1 MCFFVQTNHTRKELL
16 FLMFKE
22 INLRNHSS
30 LHKLFYSL
38 LIYNKYE
45 YFVERKTIM
54 NKHPEYLLNK
64 ISGPKDLKKLSI
76 PEIEELAKEI
86 RILILEKDAAEGGHL
101 GPDLGIVEA
110 TIAYHYV
117 FDAPKDKIVWDV
129 SHQTYPHKMLTGR
142 ALAWLDPDHYEDVT
156 PYSNPDE
163 SPYDYYAVGHTSTS
177 IALATGMARARDLM
191 GGHENIMALI
201 GDGSMTGGLAY
212 EGLNNAAIEKH
223 NIVVVVNDNQMSIDE
238 NVGGLVT
245 ALKKLRDSNGET
257 KENLFTAM
265 GFDYRYVADGN
276 DVKSMIDAFKAVKD
290 VDHPILL
297 HINTL
302 KGKGYQP
309 AIDNEESHHWVMPFD
324 LKTDKS
330 TVSAPEDTSASSVA
344 MDVMKEHI
352 ENGKKIM
359 AINAA
364 IPGVFGLDEIK
375 NKYPEN
381 YHDVGIAEQ
390 ESVAF
395 AAGMAKE
402 GAVPVLFE
410 NSTFLQRAFDQ
421 LSHDVAANAL
431 PVVMMVASGS
441 ISGTSKTHLGVFDQV
456 MISNLPN
463 WIYLAPTTLAEE
475 KDMMEWAI
483 KQRKH
488 PVAIKMPTKPVPAG
502 EDVKRDYSEIKYD
515 IKPGKDVAILALGDM
530 YDMLGKEVAE
540 KLGASLVNPISA
552 NILDKDALDTLADE
566 NKVIITL
573 EDNILDGGL
582 GEKIASYLGD
592 KDVKVLNYG
601 QKRVYT
607 DQVPLDEILKDNR
620 MTVDQI
626 VEDVKNA

>member
-1 MCFFVQTNHTRKELL
+1 
-16 FLMFKE
+16 
-22 INLRNHSS
+22 
-30 LHKLFYSL
+30 
-38 LIYNKYE
+38 
-45 YFVERKTIM
+45 M

-64 ISGPKDLKKLSI
+64 ISGPQDLKKLSI
-76 PEIEELAKEI
+76 AQMQQLAKEI
-86 RILILEKDAAEGGHL
+86 RTLILEKDAAEGGHL

-177 IALATGMARARDLM
+177 IGLATGMAKARDLM
-191 GGHENIMALI
+191 GNHENIMALI

-223 NIVVVVNDNQMSIDE
+223 NLVVVVNDNQMSIDE

-257 KENLFTAM
+257 RENPFTAM

-276 DVKSMIDAFKAVKD
+276 DIKSMIEAFKAVKD

-302 KGKGYQP
+302 KGKGYKP
-309 AIDNEESHHWVMPFD
+309 AIDEEEAHHWVMPFD
-324 LKTDKS
+324 LKTDKPL
-330 TVSAPEDTSASSVA
+330 APASEAPTANSVA
-344 MDVMKEHI
+344 LDVVSEEI
-352 ENGKKIM
+352 EKGTNLM

-364 IPGVFGLDEIK
+364 IPGVFGLDKIK
-375 NKYPEN
+375 NKYPDH
-381 YHDVGIAEQ
+381 YTDVGIAEQ

-395 AAGMAKE
+395 AAGAAKE

-421 LSHDVAANAL
+421 LSHDVAANDL
-431 PVVMMVASGS
+431 PVVMMVAGGG
-441 ISGTSKTHLGVFDQV
+441 ISGTSKTHLGIFDQV

-463 WIYLAPTTLAEE
+463 WIYLAPTNLAEE
-475 KDMMEWAI
+475 KAMMTWAI

-488 PVAIKMPTKPVPAG
+488 PVAIKMPTKAVPENGDAQ
-502 EDVKRDYSEIKYD
+502 EDYSEITYQ
-515 IKPGKDVAILALGDM
+515 IKPGKDVAVLALGDM
-530 YDMLGKEVAE
+530 YAMLGKKVVQELNAT
-540 KLGASLVNPISA
+540 LVNPVSA
-552 NILDKDALDTLADE
+552 NILDKDALDKLAKE
-566 NKVIITL
+566 NKVIVTI
-573 EDNILDGGL
+573 EDNTLDGGF
-582 GEKIASYLGD
+582 GEKVASYLGD

-607 DQVPLDEILKDNR
+607 DQTPLKDILKDNR
-620 MTVDQI
+620 MTVEQI
-626 VEDVKNA
+626 VEDIKNA

>member
-1 MCFFVQTNHTRKELL
+1 
-16 FLMFKE
+16 
-22 INLRNHSS
+22 
-30 LHKLFYSL
+30 
-38 LIYNKYE
+38 
-45 YFVERKTIM
+45 M

-64 ISGPKDLKKLSI
+64 ISGPQDLKKLSI
-76 PEIEELAKEI
+76 AQMQQLAQEI
-86 RILILEKDAAEGGHL
+86 RTLILEKDAAEGGHL

-177 IALATGMARARDLM
+177 IGLATGMAKARDLM
-191 GGHENIMALI
+191 GNHENIMALI

-223 NIVVVVNDNQMSIDE
+223 NLVVVVNDNQMSIDE

-257 KENLFTAM
+257 RENPFTAM

-276 DVKSMIDAFKAVKD
+276 DIKSMIKAFKAVKD

-302 KGKGYQP
+302 KGKGYKP
-309 AIDNEESHHWVMPFD
+309 AIDEEEAHHWVMPFD
-324 LKTDKS
+324 LKTDRPL
-330 TVSAPEDTSASSVA
+330 APASEAPTANSVA
-344 MDVMKEHI
+344 LDVVSEEI
-352 ENGKKIM
+352 EKGTNLM

-364 IPGVFGLDEIK
+364 IPGVFGLDKIK
-375 NKYPEN
+375 NKYPEH
-381 YHDVGIAEQ
+381 YTDVGIAEQ

-395 AAGMAKE
+395 AAGAAKE

-421 LSHDVAANAL
+421 LSHDVAANDL
-431 PVVMMVASGS
+431 PVVMMVAGGG
-441 ISGTSKTHLGVFDQV
+441 ISGTSKTHLGIFDQV

-463 WIYLAPTTLAEE
+463 WIYLAPTNLAEE
-475 KDMMEWAI
+475 KAMM
-483 KQRKH
+483 K
-488 PVAIKMPTKPVPAG
+488 TK
-502 EDVKRDYSEIKYD
+502 
-515 IKPGKDVAILALGDM
+515 
-530 YDMLGKEVAE
+530 
-540 KLGASLVNPISA
+540 
-552 NILDKDALDTLADE
+552 TL
-566 NKVIITL
+566 
-573 EDNILDGGL
+573 
-582 GEKIASYLGD
+582 
-592 KDVKVLNYG
+592 
-601 QKRVYT
+601 
-607 DQVPLDEILKDNR
+607 
-620 MTVDQI
+620 
-626 VEDVKNA
+626 

>member
-1 MCFFVQTNHTRKELL
+1 
-16 FLMFKE
+16 
-22 INLRNHSS
+22 
-30 LHKLFYSL
+30 
-38 LIYNKYE
+38 
-45 YFVERKTIM
+45 M

-64 ISGPKDLKKLSI
+64 VSGPKDLKKLAI
-76 PEIEELAKEI
+76 PEMEELATEI
-86 RILILEKDAAEGGHL
+86 RTLILEKEAAKGGHL

-110 TIAYHYV
+110 SIAYHYV
-117 FDAPKDKIVWDV
+117 FNAPKDKIVWDV

-142 ALAWLDPDHYEDVT
+142 ALAWLDPEHYEDVT
-156 PYSNPDE
+156 PYTNPDE

-177 IALATGMARARDLM
+177 IALATGMAKARDLM
-191 GGHENIMALI
+191 GEHENIMALI

-212 EGLNNAAIEKH
+212 EGLNNAAIEPH
-223 NIVVVVNDNQMSIDE
+223 NLVVVVNDNQMSIDD

-257 KENLFTAM
+257 KENPFTAM
-265 GFDYRYVADGN
+265 GFDYRYIADGN
-276 DVKSMIDAFKAVKD
+276 DIKSMIEAFKAVKD

-309 AIDNEESHHWVMPFD
+309 AIDNEEAHHWVMPFD

-330 TVSAPEDTSASSVA
+330 TVPAPKGPSATSVA

-352 ENGKKIM
+352 ENGEKIM

-375 NKYPEN
+375 DKYPEN

-402 GAVPVLFE
+402 GAIPVLFE

-421 LSHDVAANAL
+421 LSHDVAANDL
-431 PVVMMVASGS
+431 PVVMMVAGGG

-488 PVAIKMPTKPVPAG
+488 PVAIKMPTKKVPVG
-502 EDVKRDYSEIKYD
+502 EEVKRDYTEIKYD
-515 IKPGKDVAILALGDM
+515 IKPGKDIAVLALGDM
-530 YDMLGKEVAE
+530 YNMLGKEVAE

-552 NILDKDALDTLADE
+552 NILDKETLDKLADE
-566 NKVIITL
+566 NKIIITL
-573 EDNILDGGL
+573 EDNLLDGGF
-582 GEKIASYLGD
+582 GEKVASYLGN
-592 KDVKVLNYG
+592 KHVKVLNYG

-607 DQVPLDEILKDNR
+607 DQIPLNIILKNNR

>member
-1 MCFFVQTNHTRKELL
+1 
-16 FLMFKE
+16 
-22 INLRNHSS
+22 
-30 LHKLFYSL
+30 
-38 LIYNKYE
+38 
-45 YFVERKTIM
+45 M

-64 ISGPKDLKKLSI
+64 ISGPQDLKKLSI
-76 PEIEELAKEI
+76 AQMQQLAQEI
-86 RILILEKDAAEGGHL
+86 RTLILEKDAAEGGHL

-177 IALATGMARARDLM
+177 IGLATGMAKARDLM
-191 GGHENIMALI
+191 GNHENIMALI

-223 NIVVVVNDNQMSIDE
+223 NLVVVVNDNQMSIDE

-257 KENLFTAM
+257 RENPFTAM

-276 DVKSMIDAFKAVKD
+276 DIKSMIEAFKAVKD

-302 KGKGYQP
+302 KGKGYKP
-309 AIDNEESHHWVMPFD
+309 AIDEEEAHHWVMPFD
-324 LKTDKS
+324 LKTDKPL
-330 TVSAPEDTSASSVA
+330 APASEAPTANSVA
-344 MDVMKEHI
+344 LDVVSEEI
-352 ENGKKIM
+352 GKGTNLM

-364 IPGVFGLDEIK
+364 IPGVFGLDKIK
-375 NKYPEN
+375 NKYPDH
-381 YHDVGIAEQ
+381 YTDVGIAEQ

-395 AAGMAKE
+395 AAGAAKE

-421 LSHDVAANAL
+421 LSHDVAANDL
-431 PVVMMVASGS
+431 PVVMMVAGGG
-441 ISGTSKTHLGVFDQV
+441 ISGTSKTHLGIFDQV

-463 WIYLAPTTLAEE
+463 WIYLAPTNLAEE
-475 KDMMEWAI
+475 KAMITWAI

-488 PVAIKMPTKPVPAG
+488 PVAIKMPTKAVPENGDAQ
-502 EDVKRDYSEIKYD
+502 EDYSKITYQ
-515 IKPGKDVAILALGDM
+515 IKPGKDVAVLALGDM
-530 YDMLGKEVAE
+530 YAILGEKVAQE
-540 KLGASLVNPISA
+540 LNATLVNPVSA
-552 NILDKDALDTLADE
+552 NILDKDALDKLAKE
-566 NKVIITL
+566 NKVIVTI
-573 EDNILDGGL
+573 EDNTLDGGF
-582 GEKIASYLGD
+582 GEKVASYLGD

-607 DQVPLDEILKDNR
+607 DQTPLKDILKDNR
-620 MTVDQI
+620 MTVEQI
-626 VEDVKNA
+626 VEDIKNA

>member
-1 MCFFVQTNHTRKELL
+1 
-16 FLMFKE
+16 
-22 INLRNHSS
+22 
-30 LHKLFYSL
+30 
-38 LIYNKYE
+38 
-45 YFVERKTIM
+45 M

-64 ISGPKDLKKLSI
+64 ISGPQDLKKLSI
-76 PEIEELAKEI
+76 AQMQQLAQEI
-86 RILILEKDAAEGGHL
+86 RTLILEKDAAEGGHL

-177 IALATGMARARDLM
+177 IGLATGMAKARDLM
-191 GGHENIMALI
+191 GNHENIMALI

-223 NIVVVVNDNQMSIDE
+223 NLVVVVNDNQMSIDE

-257 KENLFTAM
+257 RENPFTAM

-276 DVKSMIDAFKAVKD
+276 DIKSMIEAFKAVKD

-302 KGKGYQP
+302 KGKGYKP
-309 AIDNEESHHWVMPFD
+309 AIDEEEAHHWVMPFD
-324 LKTDKS
+324 LKTDKPL
-330 TVSAPEDTSASSVA
+330 APASEAPTANSVA
-344 MDVMKEHI
+344 LDVVSEEI
-352 ENGKKIM
+352 GKGTNLM

-364 IPGVFGLDEIK
+364 IPGVFGLDKIK
-375 NKYPEN
+375 NKYPDH
-381 YHDVGIAEQ
+381 YTDVGIAEQ

-395 AAGMAKE
+395 AAGAAKE

-421 LSHDVAANAL
+421 LSHDVAANDL
-431 PVVMMVASGS
+431 PVVMMVAGGG
-441 ISGTSKTHLGVFDQV
+441 ISGTSKTHLGIFDQV

-463 WIYLAPTTLAEE
+463 WIYLAPTNLAEE
-475 KDMMEWAI
+475 KAMMTWAI

-488 PVAIKMPTKPVPAG
+488 PVAIKMPTKAVPENGDAQ
-502 EDVKRDYSEIKYD
+502 EDYSEITYQ

-530 YDMLGKEVAE
+530 YAILGEKVAQE
-540 KLGASLVNPISA
+540 LNATLVNPVSA
-552 NILDKDALDTLADE
+552 NILDKDALDKLAKE
-566 NKVIITL
+566 NKVIVTI
-573 EDNILDGGL
+573 EDNTLDGGF
-582 GEKIASYLGD
+582 GEKVASYLGD

-607 DQVPLDEILKDNR
+607 DQTPLKDILKENR

-626 VEDVKNA
+626 VEDIKNA

>member
-1 MCFFVQTNHTRKELL
+1 M
-16 FLMFKE
+16 
-22 INLRNHSS
+22 S
-30 LHKLFYSL
+30 
-38 LIYNKYE
+38 NKYE
-45 YFVERKTIM
+45 YFAERKLIM

-64 ISGPKDLKKLSI
+64 ISGPNDLKKLSI
-76 PEIEELAKEI
+76 PEMEELAKEI
-86 RILILEKDAAEGGHL
+86 RTLILEKDAAEGGHL

-142 ALAWLDPDHYEDVT
+142 ALAWIDPDHYEDVT
-156 PYSNPDE
+156 PYTNPDE

-177 IALATGMARARDLM
+177 IALATGMAKARDLM
-191 GGHENIMALI
+191 GRHENIMALI

-212 EGLNNAAIEKH
+212 EGLNNAVIEKH

-257 KENLFTAM
+257 KENPFTAM

-302 KGKGYQP
+302 KGKGYEP
-309 AIDNEESHHWVMPFD
+309 AIDNEEAHHWVMPFD
-324 LKTDKS
+324 LKTDKT
-330 TVSAPEDTSASSVA
+330 TVPAPEGPTANSVA
-344 MDVMKEHI
+344 MDVMKKHI
-352 ENGKKIM
+352 ENGEKIM
-359 AINAA
+359 AIDAA

-421 LSHDVAANAL
+421 LSHDVAANDL
-431 PVVMMVASGS
+431 PVVMMVAGGGM
-441 ISGTSKTHLGVFDQV
+441 SGTSKTHLGIFDQV

-488 PVAIKMPTKPVPAG
+488 PVAIKMPTKRVPAG
-502 EDVKRDYSEIKYD
+502 KDVSRDYSEIKYD
-515 IKPGKDVAILALGDM
+515 IKPGNDVAVLALGDM
-530 YDMLGKEVAE
+530 YEMLGKEVAE

-552 NILDKDALDTLADE
+552 NILDTASLDKLADE
-566 NKVIITL
+566 NKVIVTL
-573 EDNILDGGL
+573 EDNILDGGF
-582 GEKIASYLGD
+582 GEKVASYLGD

-607 DQVPLDEILKDNR
+607 DLVPLKDILKDNR

>member
-1 MCFFVQTNHTRKELL
+1 
-16 FLMFKE
+16 
-22 INLRNHSS
+22 
-30 LHKLFYSL
+30 
-38 LIYNKYE
+38 
-45 YFVERKTIM
+45 M

-64 ISGPKDLKKLSI
+64 ISGPQDLKKLSI
-76 PEIEELAKEI
+76 AQMQQLAQEI
-86 RILILEKDAAEGGHL
+86 RTLILEKDAAEGGHL

-177 IALATGMARARDLM
+177 IGLATGMAKARDLM
-191 GGHENIMALI
+191 GNHENIMALI

-223 NIVVVVNDNQMSIDE
+223 NLVVVVNDNQMSIDE

-257 KENLFTAM
+257 KENPFTAM

-276 DVKSMIDAFKAVKD
+276 DIKSMIEAFKAVKD

-302 KGKGYQP
+302 KGKGYKP
-309 AIDNEESHHWVMPFD
+309 AIDEEEAHHWVMPFD
-324 LKTDKS
+324 LKTDKPL
-330 TVSAPEDTSASSVA
+330 APASEAPTANSVA
-344 MDVMKEHI
+344 LDVVSEEI
-352 ENGKKIM
+352 EKGTNLM

-364 IPGVFGLDEIK
+364 IPGVFGLDKIK
-375 NKYPEN
+375 NKYPEH
-381 YHDVGIAEQ
+381 YTDVGIAEQ

-395 AAGMAKE
+395 AAGAAKE

-421 LSHDVAANAL
+421 LSHDVAANDL
-431 PVVMMVASGS
+431 PVVMMVAGGG
-441 ISGTSKTHLGVFDQV
+441 ISGTSKTHLGIFDQV

-463 WIYLAPTTLAEE
+463 WIYLAPTNLAEE
-475 KDMMEWAI
+475 KAMMTWAI

-488 PVAIKMPTKPVPAG
+488 PVAIKMPTKAVPENGDAQ
-502 EDVKRDYSEIKYD
+502 EDYSKITYQ
-515 IKPGKDVAILALGDM
+515 IKPGKDVAVLALGDM
-530 YDMLGKEVAE
+530 YAILGEKVAQE
-540 KLGASLVNPISA
+540 LNATLVNPVSA
-552 NILDKDALDTLADE
+552 NILDKDALDKLAKE
-566 NKVIITL
+566 NKVIVTI
-573 EDNILDGGL
+573 EDNTLDGGF
-582 GEKIASYLGD
+582 GEKVASYLGD

-607 DQVPLDEILKDNR
+607 DQTPLKDILKENR

-626 VEDVKNA
+626 VEDIKNA

>member
-1 MCFFVQTNHTRKELL
+1 
-16 FLMFKE
+16 
-22 INLRNHSS
+22 
-30 LHKLFYSL
+30 
-38 LIYNKYE
+38 
-45 YFVERKTIM
+45 M
-54 NKHPEYLLNK
+54 NKHPKYLLNQ
-64 ISGPKDLKKLSI
+64 ISSPADLKKLDI
-76 PEIEELAKEI
+76 KQMQKLAEEI
-86 RILILEKDAAEGGHL
+86 RTLILEKDAAEGGHL

-142 ALAWLDPDHYEDVT
+142 ALAWLDPAHYQDVT
-156 PYSNPDE
+156 PYTNPDE

-177 IALATGMARARDLM
+177 IALATGMAKARDLM
-191 GGHENIMALI
+191 GNHENIMALI

-212 EGLNNAAIEKH
+212 EGLNNAAIEPH
-223 NIVVVVNDNQMSIDE
+223 NLVVVVNDNQMSIDD

-245 ALKKLRDSNGET
+245 ALKKLRDSNGKT
-257 KENLFTAM
+257 KENPFTAM

-276 DVKSMIDAFKAVKD
+276 DIESMIKAFEAVKD
-290 VDHPILL
+290 VDHLILL

-309 AIDNEESHHWVMPFD
+309 AIDNEEAHHWVMPFD
-324 LKTDKS
+324 LKTDKT
-330 TVSAPEDTSASSVA
+330 TVPMPEGPTANSVA
-344 MDVMKEHI
+344 MDVMKEYI
-352 ENGKKIM
+352 EDGDKIM

-375 NKYPEN
+375 EKYPEN

-402 GAVPVLFE
+402 GAIPVLFE

-421 LSHDVAANAL
+421 LSHDVAANDL
-431 PVVMMVASGS
+431 PVVMMVAGGGM
-441 ISGTSKTHLGVFDQV
+441 SGTSKTHLGIFDQV
-456 MISNLPN
+456 MVSNLPN

-475 KDMMEWAI
+475 KAMMEWAI

-488 PVAIKMPTKPVPAG
+488 PVAIKMPTKRVPEG
-502 EDVKRDYSEIKYD
+502 QEFSHDYSEIKYD
-515 IKPGKDVAILALGDM
+515 TKPGKDVAILALGDM
-530 YDMLGKEVAE
+530 YSMLGEKVAD
-540 KLGASLVNPISA
+540 KLGASLVNPVSA
-552 NILDKDALDTLADE
+552 NILDKDTLDKLANE
-566 NKVIITL
+566 NKVIVTL
-573 EDNILDGGL
+573 EDNLLDGGF
-582 GEKIASYLGD
+582 GEKVASYLGD
-592 KDVKVLNYG
+592 KDVKILNYG

-607 DQVPLDEILKDNR
+607 DQVPLKQILKDNR

>member
-1 MCFFVQTNHTRKELL
+1 V
-16 FLMFKE
+16 
-22 INLRNHSS
+22 S
-30 LHKLFYSL
+30 
-38 LIYNKYE
+38 NKYE
-45 YFVERKTIM
+45 YFAERKLIM

-76 PEIEELAKEI
+76 PEMEELAKEI
-86 RILILEKDAAEGGHL
+86 RTLILEKDAAEGGHL

-142 ALAWLDPDHYEDVT
+142 ALAWIDPDHYEDVT
-156 PYSNPDE
+156 PYTNPDE

-177 IALATGMARARDLM
+177 IALATGMAKARDLM
-191 GGHENIMALI
+191 GRHENIMALI

-257 KENLFTAM
+257 KENPFTAM

-290 VDHPILL
+290 VDHPISL

-302 KGKGYQP
+302 KGKGYEP
-309 AIDNEESHHWVMPFD
+309 AIDNEEAHHWVMPFD
-324 LKTDKS
+324 LKTDKT
-330 TVSAPEDTSASSVA
+330 TVPAPEGPTANSVA
-344 MDVMKEHI
+344 MDVMKKHI
-352 ENGKKIM
+352 ENGEKIM
-359 AINAA
+359 AIDAA

-421 LSHDVAANAL
+421 LSHDVAANDL
-431 PVVMMVASGS
+431 PVVMMVAGGGM
-441 ISGTSKTHLGVFDQV
+441 SGTSKTHLGIFDQV

-488 PVAIKMPTKPVPAG
+488 PVAIKMPTKRVPAG
-502 EDVKRDYSEIKYD
+502 KDVSRNYSEIKYD
-515 IKPGKDVAILALGDM
+515 IKPGNDVAVLALGDM
-530 YDMLGKEVAE
+530 YEMLGKEVAE

-552 NILDKDALDTLADE
+552 NVLDTASLDKLADE
-566 NKVIITL
+566 NKVIVTL
-573 EDNILDGGL
+573 EDNILDGGF
-582 GEKIASYLGD
+582 GEKVASYLGD

-607 DQVPLDEILKDNR
+607 DQVPLKDILKDNR

>member
-1 MCFFVQTNHTRKELL
+1 
-16 FLMFKE
+16 
-22 INLRNHSS
+22 
-30 LHKLFYSL
+30 
-38 LIYNKYE
+38 
-45 YFVERKTIM
+45 M

-64 ISGPKDLKKLSI
+64 VSGPKDLKKLTI
-76 PEIEELAKEI
+76 PEMEELATEI
-86 RILILEKDAAEGGHL
+86 RTLILEKDAAKGGHL

-110 TIAYHYV
+110 SIAYHYV
-117 FDAPKDKIVWDV
+117 FNAPKDKIVWDV

-142 ALAWLDPDHYEDVT
+142 ALAWLDPEHYEDVT
-156 PYSNPDE
+156 PYTNPDE

-177 IALATGMARARDLM
+177 IALATGMAKARDLM
-191 GGHENIMALI
+191 GEHENIMALI

-212 EGLNNAAIEKH
+212 EGLNNAAIEPH
-223 NIVVVVNDNQMSIDE
+223 NLVVVVNDNQMSIDD

-257 KENLFTAM
+257 KENPFTAM
-265 GFDYRYVADGN
+265 GFDYRYIADGN
-276 DVKSMIDAFKAVKD
+276 DIKSMIEAFKAVKD

-309 AIDNEESHHWVMPFD
+309 AIDNEEAHHWVMPFD

-330 TVSAPEDTSASSVA
+330 TVPAPKSPSATSVA

-352 ENGKKIM
+352 ENGEKIM

-375 NKYPEN
+375 DKYPEN

-402 GAVPVLFE
+402 GAIPVLFE

-421 LSHDVAANAL
+421 LSHDVAANDL
-431 PVVMMVASGS
+431 PVVMMVAGGG
-441 ISGTSKTHLGVFDQV
+441 ISGTSKIHLGVFDQV

-488 PVAIKMPTKPVPAG
+488 PVAIKMPTKKVPVG
-502 EDVKRDYSEIKYD
+502 EEVKRNYSEIKYD
-515 IKPGKDVAILALGDM
+515 IKPGKDIAVLALGDM
-530 YDMLGKEVAE
+530 YDMLGKEVTE

-552 NILDKDALDTLADE
+552 NILDKEALDKLADE
-566 NKVIITL
+566 NKIIITL
-573 EDNILDGGL
+573 EDNLLDGGF
-582 GEKIASYLGD
+582 GEKVASYLGN

-607 DQVPLDEILKDNR
+607 DQIPLNDILKDNR

>member
-1 MCFFVQTNHTRKELL
+1 
-16 FLMFKE
+16 
-22 INLRNHSS
+22 
-30 LHKLFYSL
+30 
-38 LIYNKYE
+38 
-45 YFVERKTIM
+45 M

-64 ISGPKDLKKLSI
+64 ISGPQDLKKLSI
-76 PEIEELAKEI
+76 AQMQQLAQEI
-86 RILILEKDAAEGGHL
+86 RTLILEKDAAEGGHL

-177 IALATGMARARDLM
+177 IGLATGMAKARDLM
-191 GGHENIMALI
+191 GNHENIMALI

-223 NIVVVVNDNQMSIDE
+223 NLVVVVNDNQMSIDE

-257 KENLFTAM
+257 KENPFTAM

-276 DVKSMIDAFKAVKD
+276 DIKSMIEAFKAVKD

-302 KGKGYQP
+302 KGKGYKP
-309 AIDNEESHHWVMPFD
+309 AIDEEEAHHWVMPFD
-324 LKTDKS
+324 LKTDKPL
-330 TVSAPEDTSASSVA
+330 APASEAPTANSVA
-344 MDVMKEHI
+344 LDVVSEEI
-352 ENGKKIM
+352 EKGTNLM

-364 IPGVFGLDEIK
+364 IPGVFGLDKIK
-375 NKYPEN
+375 NKYPDH
-381 YHDVGIAEQ
+381 YTDVGIAEQ

-395 AAGMAKE
+395 AAGAAKE

-421 LSHDVAANAL
+421 LSHDVAANDL
-431 PVVMMVASGS
+431 PVVMMVAGGGV
-441 ISGTSKTHLGVFDQV
+441 SGTSKTHLGIFDQV

-463 WIYLAPTTLAEE
+463 WIYLAPTNLAEE
-475 KDMMEWAI
+475 KAMMTWAI

-488 PVAIKMPTKPVPAG
+488 PVAIKMPTKAVPENGDAQ
-502 EDVKRDYSEIKYD
+502 EDYSEITYQ
-515 IKPGKDVAILALGDM
+515 IKPGKDVAVLALGDM
-530 YDMLGKEVAE
+530 YAILGEKVAQE
-540 KLGASLVNPISA
+540 LNATLVNPVSA
-552 NILDKDALDTLADE
+552 NILDKDALDKLAKE
-566 NKVIITL
+566 NKVIVTI
-573 EDNILDGGL
+573 EDNTLDGGF
-582 GEKIASYLGD
+582 GEKVASYLGD

-607 DQVPLDEILKDNR
+607 DQTPLKDILKENR

-626 VEDVKNA
+626 VEDIKNA

>member
-1 MCFFVQTNHTRKELL
+1 
-16 FLMFKE
+16 
-22 INLRNHSS
+22 
-30 LHKLFYSL
+30 
-38 LIYNKYE
+38 
-45 YFVERKTIM
+45 M

-64 ISGPKDLKKLSI
+64 VSGPKDLKKLAI
-76 PEIEELAKEI
+76 PEMEELATEI
-86 RILILEKDAAEGGHL
+86 RTLILEKDAAKGGHL

-110 TIAYHYV
+110 SIAYHYV
-117 FDAPKDKIVWDV
+117 FNAPKDKIVWDV

-142 ALAWLDPDHYEDVT
+142 ALAWLDPEHYEDVT
-156 PYSNPDE
+156 PYTNPDE

-177 IALATGMARARDLM
+177 IALATGMAKARDLM
-191 GGHENIMALI
+191 GEHENIMALI

-212 EGLNNAAIEKH
+212 EGLNNAAIEPH
-223 NIVVVVNDNQMSIDE
+223 NLVVVVNDNQMSIDD

-245 ALKKLRDSNGET
+245 ALKKLHDSNGET
-257 KENLFTAM
+257 KENPFTAM
-265 GFDYRYVADGN
+265 GFDYRYIADGN
-276 DVKSMIDAFKAVKD
+276 DIKSMIEAFKAVKD

-309 AIDNEESHHWVMPFD
+309 AIDNEEAHHWVMPFD

-330 TVSAPEDTSASSVA
+330 TVPAPKGPSATSVA

-352 ENGKKIM
+352 ENGEKIM

-375 NKYPEN
+375 DKYPEN

-402 GAVPVLFE
+402 GAIPVLFE

-421 LSHDVAANAL
+421 LSHDVAANDL
-431 PVVMMVASGS
+431 PVVMMVAGGG

-488 PVAIKMPTKPVPAG
+488 PVAIKMPTKKVPVG
-502 EDVKRDYSEIKYD
+502 EEVKRDYTEIKYD
-515 IKPGKDVAILALGDM
+515 IKPGKDIAVLALGDM
-530 YDMLGKEVAE
+530 YNMLGKEVAE

-552 NILDKDALDTLADE
+552 NILDKETLDKLADE
-566 NKVIITL
+566 NKIIITL
-573 EDNILDGGL
+573 EDNLLDGGF
-582 GEKIASYLGD
+582 GEKVASYLGN
-592 KDVKVLNYG
+592 KHVKVLNYG

-607 DQVPLDEILKDNR
+607 DQIPLNIILKNNR

>member
-1 MCFFVQTNHTRKELL
+1 
-16 FLMFKE
+16 
-22 INLRNHSS
+22 
-30 LHKLFYSL
+30 
-38 LIYNKYE
+38 
-45 YFVERKTIM
+45 M
-54 NKHPEYLLNK
+54 NKHPEYLLNQ
-64 ISGPKDLKKLSI
+64 ISSPADLKKLDI
-76 PEIEELAKEI
+76 KQMQKLAEEI
-86 RILILEKDAAEGGHL
+86 RTLILEKDAAEGGHL

-142 ALAWLDPDHYEDVT
+142 ALAWLDPAHYQDVT
-156 PYSNPDE
+156 PYTNPDE

-177 IALATGMARARDLM
+177 IALATGMAKARDLM
-191 GGHENIMALI
+191 GNHENIMALI

-212 EGLNNAAIEKH
+212 EGLNNAAIEPH
-223 NIVVVVNDNQMSIDE
+223 NLVVVVNDNQMSIDD

-245 ALKKLRDSNGET
+245 ALKKLRDSNGKT
-257 KENLFTAM
+257 KENPFTAM

-276 DVKSMIDAFKAVKD
+276 DIKSMIKAFEAVKD

-309 AIDNEESHHWVMPFD
+309 AIDNEEAHHWVMPFD
-324 LKTDKS
+324 LKTDKT
-330 TVSAPEDTSASSVA
+330 TVPMPEGPTANSVA
-344 MDVMKEHI
+344 MDVMKEYI
-352 ENGKKIM
+352 ENGDKIM

-375 NKYPEN
+375 EKYPAN

-402 GAVPVLFE
+402 GAIPVLFE

-421 LSHDVAANAL
+421 LSHDVAANDL
-431 PVVMMVASGS
+431 LVVMMVAGGGM
-441 ISGTSKTHLGVFDQV
+441 SGTSKTHLGIFDQV
-456 MISNLPN
+456 MVSNLPN

-475 KDMMEWAI
+475 KAMMEWAI

-488 PVAIKMPTKPVPAG
+488 PVAIKMPTKRVPEG
-502 EDVKRDYSEIKYD
+502 QEFSHDYSEIKYD
-515 IKPGKDVAILALGDM
+515 IKPGKEVAILALGDM
-530 YDMLGKEVAE
+530 YSMLGEKVADE
-540 KLGASLVNPISA
+540 LGASLVNPVSA
-552 NILDKDALDTLADE
+552 NILDKDTLDKLANE

-573 EDNILDGGL
+573 EDNLLDGGF
-582 GEKIASYLGD
+582 GEKVASYLGD
-592 KDVKVLNYG
+592 KDVKILNYG

-607 DQVPLDEILKDNR
+607 DQVPLKQILKDNR

>member
-1 MCFFVQTNHTRKELL
+1 
-16 FLMFKE
+16 
-22 INLRNHSS
+22 
-30 LHKLFYSL
+30 
-38 LIYNKYE
+38 
-45 YFVERKTIM
+45 M

-64 ISGPKDLKKLSI
+64 ISGPQDLKKLSI
-76 PEIEELAKEI
+76 AQMQQLAQEI
-86 RILILEKDAAEGGHL
+86 RTLILEKDAAEGGHL

-177 IALATGMARARDLM
+177 IGLATGMAKARDLM
-191 GGHENIMALI
+191 GNHENIMALI

-223 NIVVVVNDNQMSIDE
+223 NLVVVVNDNQMSIDE

-257 KENLFTAM
+257 KENPFTAM

-276 DVKSMIDAFKAVKD
+276 DIKSMIEAFKAAKD

-302 KGKGYQP
+302 KGKGYKP
-309 AIDNEESHHWVMPFD
+309 AIDEEEAHHWVMPFD
-324 LKTDKS
+324 LKTDKPL
-330 TVSAPEDTSASSVA
+330 APASEAPTANSVA
-344 MDVMKEHI
+344 LDVVSEEI
-352 ENGKKIM
+352 EKGTNLM

-364 IPGVFGLDEIK
+364 IPGVFGLDKIK
-375 NKYPEN
+375 NKYPDH
-381 YHDVGIAEQ
+381 YTDVGIAEQ

-395 AAGMAKE
+395 AAGAAKE

-421 LSHDVAANAL
+421 LSHDVAANDL
-431 PVVMMVASGS
+431 PVVMMVAGGG
-441 ISGTSKTHLGVFDQV
+441 ISGTSKTHLGIFDQV

-463 WIYLAPTTLAEE
+463 WIYLAPTNLAEE
-475 KDMMEWAI
+475 KAMMTWAI

-488 PVAIKMPTKPVPAG
+488 PVAIKMPTKAVPENGDAQ
-502 EDVKRDYSEIKYD
+502 EDYSEITYQ

-530 YDMLGKEVAE
+530 YAILGEKVAQE
-540 KLGASLVNPISA
+540 LNATLVNPVSA
-552 NILDKDALDTLADE
+552 NILDKDALDKLAKE
-566 NKVIITL
+566 NKVIVTI
-573 EDNILDGGL
+573 EDNTLDGGF
-582 GEKIASYLGD
+582 GEKVASYLGE

-607 DQVPLDEILKDNR
+607 DQTPLKDILKENR

-626 VEDVKNA
+626 VEDIKNAQKLIIISKKIFG

>member
-1 MCFFVQTNHTRKELL
+1 
-16 FLMFKE
+16 
-22 INLRNHSS
+22 
-30 LHKLFYSL
+30 
-38 LIYNKYE
+38 
-45 YFVERKTIM
+45 M
-54 NKHPEYLLNK
+54 NKHPEYLLNQ
-64 ISGPKDLKKLSI
+64 ISSPADLKKLDI
-76 PEIEELAKEI
+76 KQMQKLAEEI
-86 RILILEKDAAEGGHL
+86 RTLILEKDAAEGGHL

-117 FDAPKDKIVWDV
+117 FDAPKDKIIWDV

-142 ALAWLDPDHYEDVT
+142 ALAWLDPDHYHDVT
-156 PYSNPDE
+156 PYTNPDE

-177 IALATGMARARDLM
+177 IALATGMAKARDLM
-191 GGHENIMALI
+191 GNQENIMALI

-212 EGLNNAAIEKH
+212 EGLNNAAIEPH
-223 NIVVVVNDNQMSIDE
+223 NLVVVVNDNQMSIDD

-257 KENLFTAM
+257 KENPFTAM

-276 DVKSMIDAFKAVKD
+276 DIESMIKAFEAVKD

-309 AIDNEESHHWVMPFD
+309 AIDNEEAHHWVMPFD
-324 LKTDKS
+324 LKTDKT
-330 TVSAPEDTSASSVA
+330 TVPMPEGPTANSVA

-352 ENGKKIM
+352 EDGDKIM

-375 NKYPEN
+375 EKYPAN

-402 GAVPVLFE
+402 GAIPVLFE

-421 LSHDVAANAL
+421 LSHDVAANDL
-431 PVVMMVASGS
+431 PVVMMVAGGGM
-441 ISGTSKTHLGVFDQV
+441 SGTSKTHLGIFDQV
-456 MISNLPN
+456 MVSNLPN

-475 KDMMEWAI
+475 KAMMEWAI

-488 PVAIKMPTKPVPAG
+488 PVAIKMPTKRVPEG
-502 EDVKRDYSEIKYD
+502 QEFSHDYSEIKYD

-530 YDMLGKEVAE
+530 YSMLGEKVAD
-540 KLGASLVNPISA
+540 KLGASLVNPVSA
-552 NILDKDALDTLADE
+552 NILDKDTLDKLANE

-573 EDNILDGGL
+573 EDNLVDGGF
-582 GEKIASYLGD
+582 GEKVASYLGD
-592 KDVKVLNYG
+592 KDVKILNYG

-607 DQVPLDEILKDNR
+607 DQVPLKQILKDNR

-626 VEDVKNA
+626 VEDVKNV

>member
-1 MCFFVQTNHTRKELL
+1 
-16 FLMFKE
+16 
-22 INLRNHSS
+22 
-30 LHKLFYSL
+30 
-38 LIYNKYE
+38 
-45 YFVERKTIM
+45 M

-64 ISGPKDLKKLSI
+64 ISGPQDLKKLSI
-76 PEIEELAKEI
+76 AQMQQLAQEI
-86 RILILEKDAAEGGHL
+86 RTLILEKDAAEGGHL

-177 IALATGMARARDLM
+177 IGLATGMAKARDLM
-191 GGHENIMALI
+191 GNHENIMALI

-223 NIVVVVNDNQMSIDE
+223 NLVVVVNDNQMSIDE

-257 KENLFTAM
+257 RENPFTAM

-276 DVKSMIDAFKAVKD
+276 DIKSMIKAFKAVKD

-302 KGKGYQP
+302 KGKGYKP
-309 AIDNEESHHWVMPFD
+309 AIDEEEAHHWVMPFD
-324 LKTDKS
+324 LKTDKPL
-330 TVSAPEDTSASSVA
+330 APASEAPTANSVA
-344 MDVMKEHI
+344 LDVVSEEI
-352 ENGKKIM
+352 EKGTNLM

-364 IPGVFGLDEIK
+364 IPGVFGLDKIK
-375 NKYPEN
+375 NKYPDH
-381 YHDVGIAEQ
+381 YTDVGIAEQ

-395 AAGMAKE
+395 AAGAAKE

-421 LSHDVAANAL
+421 LSHDVAANDL
-431 PVVMMVASGS
+431 PVVMMVAGGG
-441 ISGTSKTHLGVFDQV
+441 ISGTSKTHLGIFDQV

-463 WIYLAPTTLAEE
+463 WIYLAPTNLAEE
-475 KDMMEWAI
+475 KAMMTWAI

-488 PVAIKMPTKPVPAG
+488 PVAIKMPTKAVPENGDAQ
-502 EDVKRDYSEIKYD
+502 EDYSKITYQ
-515 IKPGKDVAILALGDM
+515 IKPGKDVAVLALGDM
-530 YDMLGKEVAE
+530 YAILGEKVAQE
-540 KLGASLVNPISA
+540 LNATLVNPVSA
-552 NILDKDALDTLADE
+552 NILDKDALDKLAKE
-566 NKVIITL
+566 NKVIVTI
-573 EDNILDGGL
+573 EDNTLDGGF
-582 GEKIASYLGD
+582 GEKVASYLGD

-607 DQVPLDEILKDNR
+607 DQTPLKDILKENR

-626 VEDVKNA
+626 VEDIKNA